1 MEDEMDTIKVK
12 PWGKD
17 QGEYVLI
24 NAEDFDPT
32 KHQKFDGQVSVDEI
46 LQQAKPKAKAVK

>member
-1 MEDEMDTIKVK
+1 MSEVIKVK

-24 NAEDFDPT
+24 NAEDFDAAV
-32 KHQKFDGQVSVDEI
+32 HVKFDAQEVERKKPGRP
-46 LQQAKPKAKAVK
+46 AKEQE